1 MVRTPA
7 GTGYGYRIPGI
18 PKNQCVKS
26 QKCYS
31 ENAGILGI
39 LSSGAARNKFLPVQ
53 SNTFGCAKEL
63 KMLGFVRGARRF
75 QRAKTRPFTTKNYG
89 TTKSISSSRRMLEK
103 KKLRRFILIT
113 AVKFYSEM
121 KTPTQKKVLGCDSSL
136 SLSNYR
142 LLVNPNL
149 LYDKTYQ
156 QQ

>member
-1 MVRTPA
+1 V
-7 GTGYGYRIPGI
+7 
-18 PKNQCVKS
+18 
-26 QKCYS
+26 KCYS

-39 LSSGAARNKFLPVQ
+39 LSSGAARNQFLPVQ

-75 QRAKTRPFTTKNYG
+75 QRPKTRPFTTKNYG
-89 TTKSISSSRRMLEK
+89 TTKGISSSSRNAREK
-103 KKLRRFILIT
+103 KEAPTIHPHHCSKILFRNEDSHS
-113 AVKFYSEM
+113 KN
-121 KTPTQKKVLGCDSSL
+121 VLGCDSSL